1 LVDLKVDTPAEAYGG
16 FHRLGGTVNQKNLKI
31 LVVDD
36 EEVVAE
42 VLGKLMEVDGHNVTV
57 ALEAEKALE
66 IYQKERFDIVFTDIS
81 MPGMNGIDLTQKL
94 LELDNNAKITAVTGH
109 VGTQEIEKILD
120 AGARTVL
127 KKPFTKKNI
136 ECKIKEILE
145 MD

>member
-1 LVDLKVDTPAEAYGG
+1 M
-16 FHRLGGTVNQKNLKI
+16 NQKNLKI

-57 ALEAEKALE
+57 TLEAEKALE
-66 IYQKERFDIVFTDIS
+66 IYQKEKFDIVFTDIS

-94 LELDNNAKITAVTGH
+94 LELDKNAKIAAVIGH
-109 VGTQEIEKILD
+109 VGTQEVEKILN
-120 AGARTVL
+120 AGAKTVL
-127 KKPFTKKNI
+127 KKPFTKKDI
-136 ECKIKEILE
+136 DCKIKEVLQ

>member
-1 LVDLKVDTPAEAYGG
+1 M
-16 FHRLGGTVNQKNLKI
+16 NQKNLKI

-42 VLGKLMEVDGHNVTV
+42 VLGKLIEVDGHNVTV
-57 ALEAEKALE
+57 TFESKKALE
-66 IYQKERFDIVFTDIS
+66 VFQKEKFDVVFTDIS

-94 LELDNNAKITAVTGH
+94 LELDKNAKIAAVTGH
-109 VGTQEIEKILD
+109 VGTQEVEKILN

-127 KKPFTKKNI
+127 KKPFTKKDI
-136 ECKIKEILE
+136 DFKIKEVLQ

>member
-1 LVDLKVDTPAEAYGG
+1 M
-16 FHRLGGTVNQKNLKI
+16 NQKNLKI

-42 VLGKLMEVDGHNVTV
+42 VLGKLMEVDGHKVTV
-57 ALEAEKALE
+57 TLEAEKALE
-66 IYQKERFDIVFTDIS
+66 IYQKEKFDIVFTDIS

-109 VGTQEIEKILD
+109 IGTQEIEKILD
-120 AGARTVL
+120 AGAKTIL
-127 KKPFTKKNI
+127 KKPFTKKDI
-136 ECKIKEILE
+136 DCKIKEILE

>member
-1 LVDLKVDTPAEAYGG
+1 M
-16 FHRLGGTVNQKNLKI
+16 NQKNLKI

-57 ALEAEKALE
+57 TLEAEKALE
-66 IYQKERFDIVFTDIS
+66 IYQKEKFDIVFTDIS

-94 LELDNNAKITAVTGH
+94 LELDKNAKIAAVTGH
-109 VGTQEIEKILD
+109 VGTQEVEKILN
-120 AGARTVL
+120 AGAKTVL
-127 KKPFTKKNI
+127 KKPFTKKDI
-136 ECKIKEILE
+136 DCKIKEVLQ

>member
-1 LVDLKVDTPAEAYGG
+1 M
-16 FHRLGGTVNQKNLKI
+16 NQKNLKI

-42 VLGKLMEVDGHNVTV
+42 VLGKLMEVDGHKVTV
-57 ALEAEKALE
+57 TLEAEKALE
-66 IYQKERFDIVFTDIS
+66 IYQKEKFDIVFTDIS

-109 VGTQEIEKILD
+109 IGTQEIEKILD
-120 AGARTVL
+120 AGAKSVL
-127 KKPFTKKNI
+127 KKPFTKKDI
-136 ECKIKEILE
+136 DFKIKEILE